1 MNCRSSLR
9 KRSAQFLVCV
19 VISLATSW
27 LYPELSVLADDEQN
41 PSVDYAEIYRR
52 VSPSVVSIEVD
63 IEQYDDASGTGF
75 VIDDKGHIVTNAHVI
90 EDASN
95 IRVIFLDELETHAE
109 LIGIDRLADIA
120 VIKVDVETDNLI
132 PVSFGD
138 SDDLAVGQPVLAIG
152 NPHGLGGSLTTGIIS
167 GLNRDLDFDDGSIID
182 DAIQTDAAL
191 APGNSGGPLINQ
203 AGEVL
208 GINTA
213 SYDADDVSFAIPVE
227 TALRIAN
234 ELIENRAGLGMLGI
248 AATDLDPQW
257 RQEKCLPE
265 DFRGVLVTQV
275 ESGGPAEL
283 AGLRES
289 VEFIDEE
296 GNEVEDDF
304 VYHNEYYDIITAVDD
319 VPVQSRKALI
329 NYLQQHTSPREA
341 VKLSIVRSIETRN
354 GIILPIKL
362 DYDNSFI
369 KTIANDS
376 LVYASSR
383 FYGLYVVSAQFLGID
398 SGILVLDVDEN
409 STAAVAGLRSFS
421 RIYGRESDRLWCAT
435 PEFFVGKISA
445 DIIFTVGSKQVY
457 DMEDLLTAFAMEPI
471 RPWDEFI
478 DDEAVREIRNL
489 ESEGKFYYIMLEN
502 RHGEDVTISVVR
514 WIKSREEVNIPLIL
528 R

>member
-1 MNCRSSLR
+1 MRKSHSVFCLFCLLAVVGHFVLWESS
-9 KRSAQFLVCV
+9 SA
-19 VISLATSW
+19 
-27 LYPELSVLADDEQN
+27 LADDET
-41 PSVDYAEIYRR
+41 PAASIDIADIYRR
-52 VSPSVVSIEVD
+52 VIPAIVSIEVD
-63 IEQYDDASGTGF
+63 IGWIDEAGGTGF
-75 VIDDKGHIVTNAHVI
+75 VIDGKGHIVTNAHVV
-90 EDASN
+90 EDARH
-95 IRVIFLDELETHAE
+95 IRVIFHDELETQAE

-120 VIKVDVETDNLI
+120 VIKVDVETDNLL

-138 SDDLAVGQPVLAIG
+138 SDDLAVGQSVLAIG
-152 NPHGLGGSLTTGIIS
+152 NPHGLVGSLTTGIIS
-167 GLNRDLDFDDGSIID
+167 GLNHDLAFDDGSIKEGL
-182 DAIQTDAAL
+182 IQTDAAL
-191 APGNSGGPLINQ
+191 APGSSGGPLINQ
-203 AGEVL
+203 AGEVI
-208 GINTA
+208 GINTGG
-213 SYDADDVSFAIPVE
+213 YGGDDIGFSIPVE

-234 ELIENRAGLGMLGI
+234 ELIEIRSGLGRIGI
-248 AATDLDPQW
+248 TAIDLDPQW

-296 GNEVEDDF
+296 GNEVEEDF
-304 VYHNEYYDIITAVDD
+304 VYHNEYYDIVTAVDD

-341 VKLSIVRSIETRN
+341 VKLSIVRSIETVN
-354 GIILPIKL
+354 EIIVPIKL